1 MIWEAKSQ
9 MQRDV
14 LESDA
19 MIVCAGGSAG
29 TYKSE
34 TLLVDAAQEYT
45 KPNFHGILFRES
57 FPELSRA
64 LIPRAHALYSQMGAT
79 YNAQEHSFR
88 WPWGAVMRF
97 GYLGCDDDV
106 YPHQGP
112 RYTWIGFDESTHM
125 TEFRIRYMLS
135 RLASTDPSMHCRMR
149 LATQPAAPPAP
160 FSRHSRLVVRYPVH
174 R

>member
-1 MIWEAKSQ
+1 MACSFSSRALAGRRGRNRKRQHLAKAEERNTSSCRRTVYHGDKEDTRVTGEERKAMIWHPKSQ

-34 TLLVDAAQEYT
+34 TLLVDAVQEYQ

-64 LIPRAHALYSQMGAT
+64 LIPRAHALYSQMGAI
-79 YNAQEHSFR
+79 YNSQ
-88 WPWGAVMRF
+88 
-97 GYLGCDDDV
+97 
-106 YPHQGP
+106 
-112 RYTWIGFDESTHM
+112 
-125 TEFRIRYMLS
+125 
-135 RLASTDPSMHCRMR
+135 
-149 LATQPAAPPAP
+149 
-160 FSRHSRLVVRYPVH
+160 
-174 R
+174 